1 MRQKILTFL
10 AGVLLTAA
18 GVQSAWAQK
27 VLVVLDNDEVVTH
40 KVQKVK
46 CIMFEEANSDEHE
59 WVDLGLP
66 SGTLW
71 ATCNIGADKPE
82 GYGSYFAWGE
92 TSTKSEYSWGTYK
105 WMTEGKSNWE
115 YINKYTRADGQTT
128 GCWYSDETFI
138 GDNKTDLDLSDDA
151 AFFLWGGL
159 WRMPNIDQFLE
170 LINTDYTTT
179 EWTTQNGV
187 TGRKI
192 TSRSNGN
199 TLFLP
204 AAGVIWDNKG
214 VSNAGKLG
222 YYWSR
227 SLSTINDRAGSLVV
241 RSEYAFTNNSDR
253 YEGRCIRPVR
263 VEKVVKEHEYVDL
276 GLPSGT
282 LWATCNVGADNPEEF
297 GSHFAW
303 GETRPKNDYRW
314 GTYKWCNG
322 TDHTLTKYC
331 VSSAYGTIDDR
342 VELLPEDDAATANWG
357 SQWQMPSKE
366 QVDEL
371 LDDSYT
377 NREYVMQNGVNG
389 IKVTSLINGN
399 SIFLPGAGHYYEQT
413 HYGAGNDGYYW
424 TRWLSAYMPERAY
437 YMEFNSTYTSLS
449 MSRAERESGF
459 AVRPVRKK

>member
-1 MRQKILTFL
+1 MTM
-10 AGVLLTAA
+10 A

-27 VLVVLDNDEVVTH
+27 MILKMAGQEPVIY
-40 KVQKVK
+40 KVSQMEY
-46 CIMFEEANSDEHE
+46 IMFEEANPDEHE

-82 GYGSYFAWGE
+82 DYGGYFAWGE

-105 WMTEGKSNWE
+105 WMTEGQAGWE

-128 GCWYSDETFI
+128 GCWYSGDTFI
-138 GDNKTDLDLSDDA
+138 GDNKTELDLDDDA
-151 AFFLWGGL
+151 AFAIWGSQ

-187 TGRKI
+187 IGRKI
-192 TSRSNGN
+192 TSRSNGESI
-199 TLFLP
+199 FLP

-214 VSNAGKLG
+214 VSNAGSLG

-227 SLSTINDRAGSLVV
+227 SLSTINDRAGSLVI

-253 YEGRCIRPVR
+253 YDGRCIRPVR
-263 VEKVVKEHEYVDL
+263 AKMVVKDHEYVDL

-282 LWATCNVGADNPEEF
+282 LWATCNVGADKPEEF
-297 GSHFAW
+297 GNYFAW
-303 GETRPKNDYRW
+303 GETKPKNDYRW
-314 GTYKWCNG
+314 GTYKWCSG
-322 TDHTLTKYC
+322 TEKTLTKYC
-331 VSSAYGTIDDR
+331 VSETYGTIDDR

-357 SQWQMPSKE
+357 SLWQMPSKE

-371 LDDSYT
+371 SDDSYT
-377 NREYVMQNGVNG
+377 KREYMMQNGVIG
-389 IKVTSLINGN
+389 VKVTSLINGN
-399 SIFLPGAGHYYEQT
+399 SIFLPGAGNYYEQI
-413 HYGAGNDGYYW
+413 HYGAGDGYYW

-437 YMEFNSTYTSLS
+437 SMEFNSIYTRLS